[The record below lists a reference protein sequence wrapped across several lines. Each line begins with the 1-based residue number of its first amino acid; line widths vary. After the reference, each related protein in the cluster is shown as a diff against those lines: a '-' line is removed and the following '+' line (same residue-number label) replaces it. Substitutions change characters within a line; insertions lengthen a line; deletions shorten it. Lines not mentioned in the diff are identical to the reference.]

1 MKIALKLGIAAVV
14 LGSFAAATLGATL
27 GAMSAPHA
35 TNGASFEVSVNRANK
50 ADRLESV
57 VAKSSLV
64 NAPRQSSMS
73 TGRRPVGCEPAFSP
87 LAEPGRKQFFGRC
100 VS

>member
-1 MKIALKLGIAAVV
+1 MNIALKLSIAAVV
-14 LGSFAAATLGATL
+14 LGSFAAATV
-27 GAMSAPHA
+27 GAMSAPRA
-35 TNGASFEVSVNRANK
+35 ANGTTVEVSVNRTNK

-57 VAKSSLV
+57 VAKASPAS
-64 NAPRQSSMS
+64 APRQSSMS
-73 TGRRPVGCEPAFSP
+73 TGRRPIGCEPAFSP

>member
-1 MKIALKLGIAAVV
+1 MNTALKLTIATAV
-14 LGSFAAATLGATL
+14 LGSFAVATFC
-27 GAMSAPHA
+27 SASTPHA
-35 TNGASFEVSVNRANK
+35 ASSGSLEISVNRTNK

-57 VAKSSLV
+57 VAKSSLSTV
-64 NAPRQSSMS
+64 RQSSMS
-73 TGRRPVGCEPAFSP
+73 VGRRPIGCEPAFSP

>member
-1 MKIALKLGIAAVV
+1 MNVALKITIAAVV
-14 LGSFAAATLGATL
+14 VGSFAAATV
-27 GAMSAPHA
+27 GAMSAPRA
-35 TNGASFEVSVNRANK
+35 ANSTSVEVSVNRTNK

-57 VAKSSLV
+57 LAKATPAS
-64 NAPRQSSMS
+64 APRHSNMPV
-73 TGRRPVGCEPAFSP
+73 GRRPVGCEPAFSP